1 MKKISISRILLL
13 VLALL
18 LIGVGALGAFAVT
31 SSGLPFE
38 SDDYKATFYMN
49 HLQVH
54 LIENDNDVCGGNN
67 TLDGPHKVTGALAT
81 SLGSSTD
88 DNGQVTLGNVDPGR
102 NYKEEIKVRNG
113 KDVPV
118 YIRMVVRKYWV
129 DEKGEKTKESIGLSP
144 EQICLTYSDEED
156 YNSSAWFRNPAE
168 HTAESETYYYY
179 QQLPSGSD
187 SELLFKTL
195 NIDKSVMPDMN
206 KPTEDQLKSDEYKD
220 FVTVTTD
227 ESTGATV
234 YTYTYNYDGY
244 AFIIKADV
252 QAIQTHNA
260 NDAIHSQWGVT
271 NVAES
276 NGTLSLSKEAR
287 P

>member
-1 MKKISISRILLL
+1 MRKINISRILLL

-38 SDDYKATFYMN
+38 SEDYRAYFYMN

-54 LIENDNDVCGGNN
+54 LIENDKDVCGEKN

-81 SLGSSTD
+81 SLGSSMSED
-88 DNGQVTLGNVDPGR
+88 EKVILGTVDPGR
-102 NYKEEIKVRNG
+102 NYKEEIKVENSQ
-113 KDVPV
+113 DTPI
-118 YIRMVVRKYWV
+118 YLRMVVRKYWV
-129 DEKGEKTKESIGLSP
+129 DSNGEKTKESVGLSP
-144 EQICLTYSDEED
+144 KQICLTYDGGE
-156 YNSSAWFRNPAE
+156 YNTSKWFVNPAE
-168 HTAESETYYYY
+168 HTSESDTYYYKE
-179 QQLPSGSD
+179 QLAGNSY
-187 SELLFKTL
+187 SELLFDTL
-195 NIDKSVMPDMN
+195 KIDKSVMPDMN
-206 KPTEDQLKSDEYKD
+206 MPTEDQLKSDEYKD

-227 ESTGATV
+227 ESTGAKV
-234 YTYTYNYDGY
+234 YTYTYTYDGY

-271 NVAES
+271 NVTES
-276 NGTLSLSKEAR
+276 SGTLSLS
-287 P
+287 